1 MSEERKAAERLAV
14 KGLGAILLIVF
25 LCWAVPQIWDKLS
38 PFIIAIPLA
47 SALQPALRFAQE
59 KLRIKR
65 GISALICVLIMLAI
79 LAGFAYWGVAIV
91 LEQAPTLVGQSGSM
105 ITDAINTVQQ
115 AFENL
120 VNNST
125 SSFSPQV
132 QTLLRNTMQ
141 DALNRISAYATE
153 IAANAV
159 SFTVGMV
166 TSLPYGVIYIS
177 FLAMAM
183 YFITIHYSEIR
194 SYLPGGKRRRQD
206 SNTTQLTNSATRS
219 LMGYLRV
226 QGTFALMVLVVS
238 LIALKCFGFK
248 YFGAL
253 SVVAALMEM
262 IPMVGSGLMY
272 IMMSIVFFLTGNT
285 AWGFQVLALT
295 GVLQLLRRLLE
306 PKLMS
311 NNIGI
316 SPLLSLIGMFV
327 GMRLGGILGL
337 IGGPVAMAVLV
348 GAVRGD
354 VFRNVKADVDL
365 VVEWFKRRW
374 AKAEPAEGAGAGND
388 GASIPAAEAAD
399 GTGNAGAAEVAC
411 AAEAAGAAGV
421 TERTAA
427 TEKTVNTGA
436 ERPAAPAEDGK
447 AEEQQP

>member
-206 SNTTQLTNSATRS
+206 SNTTQLTNFATRS
-219 LMGYLRV
+219 MMGYVRV

-399 GTGNAGAAEVAC
+399 GTGNAGAAEAAC

-421 TERTAA
+421 TESTAA
-427 TEKTVNTGA
+427 AKKTANTVA

>member
-14 KGLGAILLIVF
+14 KGLGAILLIAF

-47 SALQPALRFAQE
+47 SALQPAIQFAQE

-79 LAGFAYWGVAIV
+79 LVGFAYWGVAIV

-125 SSFSPQV
+125 SNFSPQV

-219 LMGYLRV
+219 MMGYLRV

-374 AKAEPAEGAGAGND
+374 AKAEPAEGAGAAAAVDANAANSAAGAGND
-388 GASIPAAEAAD
+388 G
-399 GTGNAGAAEVAC
+399 

-421 TERTAA
+421 TESTAA
-427 TEKTVNTGA
+427 AKKTANTGA